1 MAEKK
6 AEQFYTPPPKLGKWE
21 GFRMFIWNSE
31 THQFLG
37 RTGAS
42 WGKRSQVIHVIP
54 PAPFLQ
60 LLKIIRVT
68 EVVRGTVKITK
79 K

>member
-21 GFRMFIWNSE
+21 GFRIFIWNSE

-37 RTGAS
+37 RTGIS
-42 WGKRSQVIHVIP
+42 WGKRNMSYV
-54 PAPFLQ
+54 ALFFFLSW
-60 LLKIIRVT
+60 K
-68 EVVRGTVKITK
+68 
-79 K
+79 